1 MDSGLYTLSI
11 SLVRVFDIM
20 TAFTMRN
27 KGHFRR
33 KAQQENINIYSLF
46 YNHFPLWLIGITE
59 MGVLYFSTLWE
70 FAFSLTVCPLPLA
83 PPVKNVP
90 KWR

>member
-1 MDSGLYTLSI
+1 MDSGLYTLSL

-33 KAQQENINIYSLF
+33 KAQQEKINIYSLF

-59 MGVLYFSTLWE
+59 MGVLYFPPYGNLLFPSLCARSLW
-70 FAFSLTVCPLPLA
+70 
-83 PPVKNVP
+83 
-90 KWR
+90 RHR